1 MLWVYVFFFEGSSPD
16 DYLDKLRQFFCVGYG
31 VAWRSGFHTMFTPIV
46 VSEFY
51 SKCLTF
57 LVHHFLS
64 FVLTFSDTCLLN
76 FSNGSLTEQTCK
88 NFPRHLNLGI
98 YWPIS
103 LTGMKPS
110 FGFCYIYSPGLGTKW
125 SLRKDIKTVFKWGPP
140 KQSKVLITSPK
151 INKWLITQVNRQS
164 GNRAIRIMDNSI
176 PLNVEV
182 VIGILLGSRGKFC
195 LPIALQSN
203 AKPNK

>member
-1 MLWVYVFFFEGSSPD
+1 MILHFLLWRLITRWLPGQVCCVRYGEAWGSRFDNVYRNCRFWILQEMS
-16 DYLDKLRQFFCVGYG
+16 Y
-31 VAWRSGFHTMFTPIV
+31 
-46 VSEFY
+46 
-51 SKCLTF
+51 F

-76 FSNGSLTEQTCK
+76 FSNCSLTEQTCK
-88 NFPRHLNLGI
+88 NVPRHLKLGK

-140 KQSKVLITSPK
+140 KQSKVPVTSHK
-151 INKWLITQVNRQS
+151 IYK
-164 GNRAIRIMDNSI
+164 
-176 PLNVEV
+176 
-182 VIGILLGSRGKFC
+182 
-195 LPIALQSN
+195 
-203 AKPNK
+203 

>member
-16 DYLDKLRQFFCVGYG
+16 DYLDKLRQFSCVGYG
-31 VAWRSGFHTMFTPIV
+31 VAWGSGFHTMFTPIF

-110 FGFCYIYSPGLGTKW
+110 FGFCYIGIQLPRHQGDSPPANSPPRNDLATNVLATKR
-125 SLRKDIKTVFKWGPP
+125 SLLATNH
-140 KQSKVLITSPK
+140 Q
-151 INKWLITQVNRQS
+151 
-164 GNRAIRIMDNSI
+164 
-176 PLNVEV
+176 
-182 VIGILLGSRGKFC
+182 
-195 LPIALQSN
+195 
-203 AKPNK
+203 

>member
-1 MLWVYVFFFEGSSPD
+1 MSLRFLLWRLITRWLLGQVEAVFLCRVWSSM
-16 DYLDKLRQFFCVGYG
+16 QWG
-31 VAWRSGFHTMFTPIV
+31 SGFHTMFTPIF

-51 SKCLTF
+51 NKCLTF

-76 FSNGSLTEQTCK
+76 FSNCSLTEQTCK
-88 NFPRHLNLGI
+88 NVPRNLKLGK
-98 YWPIS
+98 YRPIS

-140 KQSKVLITSPK
+140 KQSKVLVTSHK
-151 INKWLITQVNRQS
+151 IYK
-164 GNRAIRIMDNSI
+164 
-176 PLNVEV
+176 
-182 VIGILLGSRGKFC
+182 
-195 LPIALQSN
+195 
-203 AKPNK
+203 

>member
-1 MLWVYVFFFEGSSPD
+1 MILHFLLRRLVTRWIPGQGEAVFLCKVWSSIEVWFSYNVYPNCDFWILQEM
-16 DYLDKLRQFFCVGYG
+16 C
-31 VAWRSGFHTMFTPIV
+31 
-46 VSEFY
+46 
-51 SKCLTF
+51 F

-98 YWPIS
+98 YWTIS

-125 SLRKDIKTVFKWGPP
+125 SLRKDIKMVFKWGPP
-140 KQSKVLITSPK
+140 KQRKILITSHK
-151 INKWLITQVNRQS
+151 IYK
-164 GNRAIRIMDNSI
+164 
-176 PLNVEV
+176 
-182 VIGILLGSRGKFC
+182 
-195 LPIALQSN
+195 
-203 AKPNK
+203 

>member
-1 MLWVYVFFFEGSSPD
+1 MILRFLLWRLITRWLPGQVEAVF
-16 DYLDKLRQFFCVGYG
+16 LCKV
-31 VAWRSGFHTMFTPIV
+31 WRSMGISFLYNVYRNCRFWILQEM
-46 VSEFY
+46 SY
-51 SKCLTF
+51 F

-64 FVLTFSDTCLLN
+64 FVLTFSDICLLN
-76 FSNGSLTEQTCK
+76 FSNCSLTEQTCK
-88 NFPRHLNLGI
+88 KFSRNPNLGI
-98 YWPIS
+98 YWLIS

-110 FGFCYIYSPGLGTKW
+110 IGFCYIYSPGLGTNDLYVRILKRF
-125 SLRKDIKTVFKWGPP
+125 SNAVH
-140 KQSKVLITSPK
+140 Q
-151 INKWLITQVNRQS
+151 NKAKYLLPATKSTIIQVNRQS